1 MSKKSRDLRIWLFQ
15 YQKARERDHNFY
27 IRVSESLLPKIP
39 LIKVG
44 NRNLAKI
51 KDTKS
56 QPIFNKSV
64 ETERLFSV
72 TRIMKC
78 KYGELRSFDNC
89 LVTFLIPV
97 ILKSMYDCLRTVAT
111 D

>member
-51 KDTKS
+51 KDTVFPRIVS
-56 QPIFNKSV
+56 A
-64 ETERLFSV
+64 ETILFWKLECGNYSREE
-72 TRIMKC
+72 TIQGRK
-78 KYGELRSFDNC
+78 L
-89 LVTFLIPV
+89 LI
-97 ILKSMYDCLRTVAT
+97 IRRFKGGQKLEYWS
-111 D
+111 